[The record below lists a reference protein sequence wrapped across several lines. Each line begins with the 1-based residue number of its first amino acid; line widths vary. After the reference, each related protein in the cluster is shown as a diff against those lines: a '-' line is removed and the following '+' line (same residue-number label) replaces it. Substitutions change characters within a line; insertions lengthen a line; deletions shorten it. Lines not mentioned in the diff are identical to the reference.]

1 MSDART
7 SLEVIAPTVE
17 EAVAKGARE
26 LGLDSDQLMVEVLDD
41 GTKGLFGLGGRQA
54 RVRLTILGRQPR
66 RPAKEEPAVE
76 EFPIDEDDDPEA
88 VVIAR
93 DTVIELLQRMN
104 IKADVRAVWGK
115 VDPPGKIKPLHV
127 NILGKDLSVLIGRR
141 GETLSAL
148 QYITRL
154 IVGKELRRPV
164 AVIIDVEG
172 YRQRREQQLRQL
184 ARRIAKQAI
193 DTERTVALEPM
204 PANERRI
211 IHMELRDNP
220 DVETE
225 SIGEGHRRKV
235 TVRPI

>member
-1 MSDART
+1 
-7 SLEVIAPTVE
+7 VIAPTVE

-41 GTKGLFGLGGRQA
+41 GTKGLFGLGNRQA
-54 RVRLTILGRQPR
+54 RVRLTVLGRQAPR
-66 RPAKEEPAVE
+66 PPKEKPEVEPVMH
-76 EFPIDEDDDPEA
+76 DEDDDPEA
-88 VVIAR
+88 VIIAR

-104 IKADVRAVWGK
+104 ITADVKAAWGQI
-115 VDPPGKIKPLHV
+115 DPPGKIKPLHV
-127 NILGKDLSVLIGRR
+127 DIQGKDLSILIGRR

-164 AVIIDVEG
+164 SIILDVEG
-172 YRQRREQQLRQL
+172 YRHRREQQLRQL

-193 DTERTVALEPM
+193 ETQRTVALEPM

-211 IHMELRDNP
+211 IHMELRDDP
-220 DVETE
+220 AVETE
-225 SIGEGHRRKV
+225 SIGEGSHRKV
-235 TVRPI
+235 TVRPV

>member
-17 EAVAKGARE
+17 EAVAKGASE

-41 GTKGLFGLGGRQA
+41 GTKGLFGLGNRQA
-54 RVRLTILGRQPR
+54 RVRLTVLGRPAR
-66 RPAKEEPAVE
+66 RPQKEEPEAE
-76 EFPIDEDDDPEA
+76 EFAPDEEDDPEA
-88 VVIAR
+88 VIIAR

-104 IKADVRAVWGK
+104 INADVKAAWGQ

-127 NILGKDLSVLIGRR
+127 DIVGKDLSVLIGRR

-164 AVIIDVEG
+164 SIILDVEG

-193 DTERTVALEPM
+193 ETQRTVALEPM

-211 IHMELRDNP
+211 IHMELREDP
-220 DVETE
+220 SVETE
-225 SIGEGHRRKV
+225 SIGEGNRRKV

>member
-7 SLEVIAPTVE
+7 SLEIIAPTVE
-17 EAVAKGARE
+17 EAVAKGAQE

-54 RVRLTILGRQPR
+54 RVRLTVLGGRPPR
-66 RPAKEEPAVE
+66 TAPEKPAVAE
-76 EFPIDEDDDPEA
+76 APVDDFDDPEA
-88 VVIAR
+88 AVIAR

-104 IKADVRAVWGK
+104 ITDDVQASWGK
-115 VDPPGKIKPLHV
+115 LEPPGKIKPLHV
-127 NILGKDLSVLIGRR
+127 DIQGKDLSILIGRR

-148 QYITRL
+148 QHIRRL

-172 YRQRREQQLRQL
+172 YRSRRENQLRQL

-193 DTERTVALEPM
+193 ETERTVALEPM

-211 IHMELRDNP
+211 IHMELREDP
-220 DVETE
+220 KVETE
-225 SIGEGHRRKV
+225 SIGEGNRRKV
-235 TVRPI
+235 TVRPV

>member
-17 EAVAKGARE
+17 EAVAKGAHE

-41 GTKGLFGLGGRQA
+41 GTKGLFGLGNRQA
-54 RVRLTILGRQPR
+54 RVRLTVLGRPAR
-66 RPAKEEPAVE
+66 RPQKEVPEVE
-76 EFPIDEDDDPEA
+76 EFVPDDEDDAEA

-104 IKADVRAVWGK
+104 ITADVHAVWGK
-115 VDPPGKIKPLHV
+115 VDPPGKIRPLHV
-127 NILGKDLSVLIGRR
+127 DIQGKDLSVLIGRR

-164 AVIIDVEG
+164 SIILDVEG

-193 DTERTVALEPM
+193 ETQRTVALEPM

-211 IHMELRDNP
+211 IHMELREDP
-220 DVETE
+220 SVETE
-225 SIGEGHRRKV
+225 SIGEGNRRKV
-235 TVRPI
+235 TVRPV

>member
-41 GTKGLFGLGGRQA
+41 GTKGLFGLGNRQA
-54 RVRLTILGRQPR
+54 RVRLTVLGRQAPR
-66 RPAKEEPAVE
+66 PQKEQPVVE
-76 EFPIDEDDDPEA
+76 EVVPDAEDDAEA
-88 VVIAR
+88 VIIAR

-104 IKADVRAVWGK
+104 ITADVKASWGT
-115 VDPPGKIKPLHV
+115 VEPPGKIKPLLV
-127 NILGKDLSVLIGRR
+127 DIQGKDLSVLIGRR

-164 AVIIDVEG
+164 SVILDVEG
-172 YRQRREQQLRQL
+172 YRHRREQQLRQL

-193 DTERTVALEPM
+193 ETQRTVALEPM

-211 IHMELRDNP
+211 IHMELREDQS
-220 DVETE
+220 VETE
-225 SIGEGHRRKV
+225 SIGEGNRRKV